1 MSSNNKV
8 SNVLGDRK
16 NAVVTTPFYE
26 KKSLK
31 KDVEKSTD
39 ELADTLLMDKKSSKR
54 MMRKVLINC
63 QICY

>member
-31 KDVEKSTD
+31 KDAEKGTD
-39 ELADTLLMDKKSSKR
+39 E
-54 MMRKVLINC
+54 
-63 QICY
+63 